1 MELRL
6 AECSAESSRV
16 TWSYATMY
24 WGVSLYMAAHTI
36 SCLKWNI
43 WVSSVLFECNDF
55 WSKYSTRKFDKRV
68 LTILL
73 LKIMVA
79 IWFIQKLKAGE
90 RKTFAPR
97 GWATVK
103 EKKRGGVGAMAY
115 VHNYWQNRGDMTQE
129 GIDTNHTSLFLG
141 ILWLRTKY
149 DSDENEILSSS

>member
-1 MELRL
+1 MEQRL
-6 AECSAESSRV
+6 AECSGESSKV

-79 IWFIQKLKAGE
+79 ILIYTEVEGRGE
-90 RKTFAPR
+90 EDIRTKGVGNGQGEEEGR
-97 GWATVK
+97 GW
-103 EKKRGGVGAMAY
+103 
-115 VHNYWQNRGDMTQE
+115 GD
-129 GIDTNHTSLFLG
+129 G
-141 ILWLRTKY
+141 LRPQLLAK
-149 DSDENEILSSS
+149 